1 MARALHANLAGWPII
16 FLILALGPLK
26 EPLKV
31 RFQLTDGV
39 RVSGEMTTWDNDGFD
54 GSFGRRLWTQI
65 KADDVWA
72 LHQRIMDQ
80 QSATQW
86 VNLGRVLLLMVHTEK
101 KASELAENAFRHA
114 LKLDASAG
122 PAIQQARDEAVLA
135 ERKRLE
141 TEKAAG
147 AAKLTTIS
155 PEGDAWPAD
164 AWPVLSDE
172 EQRSAVLAMRA
183 DAERILQQADMG
195 LVPVETEHFLLYTDL
210 PRGDA
215 AKWIMQLEKAFET
228 LQRLFPISDANGQ
241 KSPDARNF
249 RGFRGFWGKV
259 VVLVFSEQDRFRLVE
274 AESFKHLVP
283 QAAVGVCHPQGP
295 KVFIDMHHQ
304 VDDGMFEWS
313 LIRETV
319 HAYMHRCRTPH
330 RLPAW
335 ANEGL
340 AEFVA
345 ARING
350 DPALV
355 KQRRRQGLDFIRGG
369 GNTNA
374 VLDLNYA
381 EQTWP
386 GPQAIGF
393 PVGGLLTELLL
404 QEKPKRYIEWVN
416 AVKDGKDW
424 QEALAK
430 EFGTSRTALVE
441 TFTQYFKVND

>member
-1 MARALHANLAGWPII
+1 MAQASHANLAGWPII
-16 FLILALGPLK
+16 FLLLALGPLK

-39 RVSGEMTTWDNDGFD
+39 RVSGEMTTWDKDGFD

-65 KADDVWA
+65 KADDVWT
-72 LHQRIMDQ
+72 LHQRVMDQ
-80 QSATQW
+80 RSIDQW

-101 KASELAENAFRHA
+101 KADELAENAFRRA
-114 LKLDASAG
+114 MKLDASAAT
-122 PAIQQARDEAVLA
+122 AIQQARDEAALA
-135 ERKRLE
+135 ERKRRDS
-141 TEKAAG
+141 EKAAS

-155 PEGDAWPAD
+155 PEGDPWPAD
-164 AWPVLSDE
+164 PWPVLSE
-172 EQRSAVLAMRA
+172 AEQKNAVLSMRA
-183 DAERILQQADMG
+183 DAERILEQAGMG

-210 PRGDA
+210 PRTDA
-215 AKWIMQLEKAFET
+215 AKWIMQLEKTFEA
-228 LQRLFPISDANGQ
+228 LQRLFQIPDSNGQ
-241 KSPDARNF
+241 KGDFRSF
-249 RGFRGFWGKV
+249 RGCWGKV
-259 VVLVFSEQDRFRLVE
+259 VVLVFGEQDRFRLVE

-295 KVFIDMHHQ
+295 KTFINMHHQ
-304 VDDGMFEWS
+304 VDDAMFEWS

-319 HAYMHRCRTPH
+319 HAYMHRYRTPR

-340 AEFVA
+340 GEFVA
-345 ARING
+345 ALMVD

-355 KQRRRQGLDFIRGG
+355 KQRRKNGLEFIRGG
-369 GNTNA
+369 GNINA
-374 VLDLNYA
+374 VLDLTYA

-386 GPQAIGF
+386 GPQGIGF
-393 PVGGLLTELLL
+393 PVGALLTELML

-424 QEALAK
+424 QEALQK
-430 EFGTSRTALVE
+430 EFGTPRAALVE
-441 TFTQYFKVND
+441 TFIQYFKVND